1 MREDVSARPWFVRYL
16 LRLRGAS
23 GFTLIEVVF
32 AMILFAGLAAA
43 MAGLLTSAVSANK
56 FARQRT
62 LADQAALEQIEAIRR
77 LDYDDV
83 GTILGNPPGVVA
95 PTTTITKVGLDATI
109 TIQIRYVDDP
119 TPTSYETN
127 ANYKR
132 VMVSVRR
139 TSDSQ
144 LLAREVTYVAP
155 SSRTPFGGV
164 NLAIIQPLVIDY
176 GTNAPIEN
184 ATVTLLTGP
193 SAPRSDV
200 TDSSGSVSF
209 KKLTPNADRDLSE
222 RLLRP
227 HRDSFRVCPARLPD
241 TGQRRSGTDGQ
252 SDDPDLSPID
262 DQRARQG
269 LRRST
274 VRRHGVGE
282 ADVRAERG
290 DPDVQRHGWLHRDP
304 RRRR

>member
-209 KKLTPNADRDLSE
+209 KKLTPNATATCPSDCYDLTATLSGYVQLDSPT
-222 RLLRP
+222 RVNVAPGQTASPTIQIYRP
-227 HRDSFRVCPARLPD
+227 S
-241 TGQRRSGTDGQ
+241 
-252 SDDPDLSPID
+252 D

-269 LRRST
+269 LWRST

-290 DPDVQRHGWLHRDP
+290 DPDVQRHGWLHRDS

>member
-1 MREDVSARPWFVRYL
+1 MRYL
-16 LRLRGAS
+16 LRLRGDA
-23 GFTLIEVVF
+23 GFTLIEAVF

-83 GTILGNPPGVVA
+83 GTVLGNPPGVVA
-95 PTTTITKVGLDATI
+95 PTTTITKTGLDATI

-132 VMVSVRR
+132 VMVTVRR

-176 GTNAPIEN
+176 GTNAPIEG
-184 ATVTLLTGP
+184 ATVNLLTGP

-200 TDSSGSVSF
+200 TDVERQRLVQEAHSQR
-209 KKLTPNADRDLSE
+209 DRDLPE

-227 HRDSFRVCPARLPD
+227 HRGPLRLRPARLPD
-241 TGQRRSGTDGQ
+241 PGERRSGTDGQ
-252 SDDPDLSPID
+252 PDDPDLPPIRH
-262 DQRARQG
+262 QRARQG
-269 LRRST
+269 LGRRT

-290 DPDVQRHGWLHRDP
+290 DPDVQRHGRLHRDP